1 MMSRTFRLI
10 FLLLTA
16 LSTLPASADL
26 TQISQKP
33 LIVANPDAVKANLLF
48 ILDDSGS
55 MNFDFLP
62 DHINTALCRSSGATP
77 ANSGNFANTCCIGGN
92 SSNACWSGA
101 APFGTLR
108 GQPPFLAAGFNG
120 MAYDP
125 AVTYLPP
132 VKADGTEWP
141 SQTRAATAGWT
152 AVKNDAYNVQNT
164 GSINLVTGYPD
175 TEWCVDNTFN
185 DCLRN
190 DNYVLPGSVVFPSP
204 VGSKSYTV
212 YHATVASGEGSVA
225 TGAPDNA
232 SAAARKF
239 GPHYYSIIPAEYCKK
254 ADLRECSST
263 AGGDY
268 TVPAPLRWCKTD
280 ADARAT
286 TPSAAACQA
295 TRNNT
300 FAFARFPTKFFSAG
314 QAGSAEVRAT
324 AGFTIGNLGC
334 TLSVTAI
341 NVGSTNLL
349 ANATANSNNQNTVGN
364 AIVAAINNKTAVTG
378 YTAVATNSGRTV
390 TISAPAGLNTTATL
404 TITRTPTSCN
414 LPLSSSSL
422 TFSGYA
428 PAVAAIPG
436 SYAGSFRRVDIH
448 PDYGPFSRPAS
459 RADCALIKT
468 AGTCTYDEEMTNFA
482 NWWTYYHSR
491 MQSMKSSASLAFG
504 KVGNNRR
511 VGYMSI
517 NNSTGTDFLNL
528 DTFETTQRAA
538 WFGKLTASR
547 PNSST
552 PLRTALSKAGRLY
565 AGKYNNVALN
575 GVTARDPIQYS
586 CQRNAA
592 ILSTDGF
599 WNETTIPTK
608 PDGTEIGD
616 PDSAATLTAPI
627 KDGNATA
634 NTLADVAYYYNY
646 NDLRTGTTGQGLC
659 VSGSGTNADVCGNEV
674 PENSVQKMLTFT
686 LGLGVSG
693 YMQFIDGYLKGL
705 APDYEAVKN
714 GETANPG
721 SGVCS
726 WQGSGQCTWPVPASN
741 TLTTVD
747 DLWHAAVNGGGSYFS
762 ATNPTSL
769 EKGLTS
775 ALSQFDGT
783 LGAAAAATTSNPNVS
798 ASDNRAFV
806 SDFKSSDW
814 TGELR
819 SQFIDLNDGTLLPDG
834 GWSARGQLDARAP
847 ATRKI
852 LMFGSGPTKL
862 QDFTWSAITNAGQS
876 RYFEKAWI
884 TAASGS
890 GNTSAPLSQFCSGPA
905 YCLDSSDQDKA
916 AGETLVNF
924 LRGVRTHE
932 GDLDTATTYFR
943 SRKFILGDIVNSE
956 AVYVNKALVK
966 YADDSYA
973 TFQATTRTPMVYVG
987 ANDGMLH
994 AFDADTGAEVWA
1006 YVPTAVIPNLYK
1018 LADKQ
1023 YATRHQYFVDATPFV
1038 QDIKIGGEWRTILVG
1053 GLGAGGRAYY
1063 ALDITNPAE
1072 PKALWEFS
1080 HDNLG
1085 YTFGTPEI
1093 GKLRDGTWV
1102 VVLPSGYNNV
1112 SPGDGKGRLFVLNAA
1127 TGVPVTTLPN
1137 GISTGAGDT
1146 ATPAGLAHIRAWVD
1160 NASLD
1165 NTIQRVYAGDN
1176 LGNVWRFDVNDSVG
1190 TAGYEAL
1197 QLAKLK
1203 NASGQIQSVTSR
1215 PELGQVADYA
1225 MVYVGT
1231 GRYLG
1236 ENDLT
1241 DTTAQSIYAIK
1252 DALTANGHGEVRAPG
1267 STFVRQELT
1276 NTTCLSTMSWCR
1288 TGAAVRTTSTVNA
1301 VNLAENSGWYVD
1313 LPISRERV
1321 NTDPLLV
1328 LGTLVV
1334 ISNVVESGNVC
1345 KVGGSSWVNFFD
1357 YKTGKATSVSLGDVI
1372 ASRPTVYRLPNQKLV
1387 GLARGSDGSNRYF
1400 EPPTGSPVSTTRRVS
1415 WRDLL
1420 QQ

>member
-1 MMSRTFRLI
+1 MMSRTLRL
-10 FLLLTA
+10 FSLLLTTLWA
-16 LSTLPASADL
+16 LPASADL

-77 ANSGNFANTCCIGGN
+77 VNSGNFANACCIN
-92 SSNACWSGA
+92 SNGSTCWEGA
-101 APFGTLR
+101 APFGTQR

-120 MAYDP
+120 LAYDP
-125 AVTYLPP
+125 AVTYQPP
-132 VKADGTEWP
+132 VKADGTSWA
-141 SQTRAATAGWT
+141 SQTRTATSGWT

-164 GSINLVTGYPD
+164 GSINLVTGFPD
-175 TEWCVDNTFN
+175 TEWCVDDGTFS

-190 DNYVLPGSVVFPSP
+190 DNYVLPGT
-204 VGSKSYTV
+204 VGGKAYTR
-212 YHATVASGEGSVA
+212 YNPTVASLPNDAAGRVA

-232 SAAARKF
+232 SIATRKF

-254 ADLRECSST
+254 ADLRDCSNT

-268 TVPAPLRWCKTD
+268 TVPAPLRWCKSD
-280 ADARAT
+280 AEARST

-295 TRNNT
+295 TRNGT
-300 FAFARFPTKFFSAG
+300 FAFARFPTKFFTAG
-314 QAGSAEVRAT
+314 QAGSPEVRAK
-324 AGFTIGNLGC
+324 AGFTIGNLSC

-341 NVGSTNLL
+341 TVGGTSLMD
-349 ANATANSNNQNTVGN
+349 AATTSSNNPNTVGGRI
-364 AIVAAINNKTAVTG
+364 AAAINNRTSVTG
-378 YTAVATNSGRTV
+378 YSAAATNSGKTV
-390 TISAPAGLNTTATL
+390 TISAPAGQNVTATL
-404 TITRTPTSCN
+404 SITKTPSTCN
-414 LPLSSSSL
+414 LPLTNASL

-428 PAVAAIPG
+428 AAVPAVPG
-436 SYAGSFRRVDIH
+436 TYAGSFRRVDIH
-448 PDYGPFSRPAS
+448 PDYAPFTRPVSRS
-459 RADCALIKT
+459 DCATVKT
-468 AGTCTYDEEMTNFA
+468 TGTCTYDEEMTNFA

-517 NNSTGTDFLNL
+517 NNSTGSDFLNL
-528 DTFETTQRAA
+528 DTFESTQRTA
-538 WFGKLTASR
+538 WFGKLTAAS
-547 PNSST
+547 PNSTT
-552 PLRTALSKAGRLY
+552 PLRTALSKAGRLF
-565 AGKYNNVALN
+565 AGNYNSTTLNNVT
-575 GVTARDPIQYS
+575 VKDPVQYS

-599 WNETTIPTK
+599 WNETAIPTK
-608 PDGTEIGD
+608 PDGTAIGD
-616 PDSAATLTAPI
+616 VDSAATLQPPVR
-627 KDGNATA
+627 DGNATS
-634 NTLADVAYYYNY
+634 NTLADVAYYYHH
-646 NDLRTGTTGQGLC
+646 NDLRTGTTGQGVC

-674 PENSVQKMLTFT
+674 PENRVQKMLTFT

-693 YMQFIDGYLKGL
+693 YMQFVDGYLKGF
-705 APDYEAVKN
+705 APDYEAVKS

-726 WQGSGQCTWPVPASN
+726 WLPSGQCTWPVPASN

-747 DLWHAAVNGGGSYFS
+747 DLWHAAVNGGGTYFS

-775 ALSQFDGT
+775 ALSQFDGA

-834 GWSARGQLDARAP
+834 GWSARTLLEAKAP
-847 ATRKI
+847 DTRKI
-852 LMFGSGPTKL
+852 LMFGSGPNKL
-862 QDFTWSAITNAGQS
+862 QDFTWSAISTTAQAQ
-876 RYFEKAWI
+876 YFGKAWI

-890 GNTSAPLSQFCSGPA
+890 GNTSTPLSQFCSGPA
-905 YCLDSSDQDKA
+905 YCLTPEDQDKA
-916 AGETLVNF
+916 AGEALVNF

-932 GDLDTATTYFR
+932 GDLSEATTYFR
-943 SRKFILGDIVNSE
+943 SRKFVLGDIVNSE

-966 YADDSYA
+966 YADEGYA
-973 TFQATTRTPMVYVG
+973 TFQSQTRTSMVYVA

-994 AFDADTGAEVWA
+994 AFNADTGEEVWA
-1006 YVPTAVIPNLYK
+1006 YVPTAVVPKLYK

-1038 QDIKIGGEWRTILVG
+1038 QDIKIGDQWRTILVG

-1102 VVLPSGYNNV
+1102 VILPSGYNNV
-1112 SPGDGKGRLFVLNAA
+1112 NPGDGKGRLFVLNAA
-1127 TGVPVTTLPN
+1127 TGVPITSLPN
-1137 GISTGAGDT
+1137 GLSTEAGDT
-1146 ATPAGLAHIRAWVD
+1146 ATPAGLGHIRAWVD

-1176 LGNVWRFDVNDSVG
+1176 LGNVWRFDINDSVG
-1190 TAGYEAL
+1190 TGGYEAL
-1197 QLAKLK
+1197 LLAKLK
-1203 NASGQIQSVTSR
+1203 NASGQTQPVTSR
-1215 PELGQVADYA
+1215 PELGQVADFA

-1236 ENDLT
+1236 DNDLT

-1252 DALTANGHGEVRAPG
+1252 DALTATGHGEVRATG
-1267 STFVRQELT
+1267 STFVPQVLT
-1276 NTTCLSTMSWCR
+1276 DTTCLSTMGWC
-1288 TGAAVRTTSTVNA
+1288 TAGATVRTTASVNA
-1301 VNLAENSGWYVD
+1301 VNLAENAGWYVD
-1313 LPISRERV
+1313 LPIRSERV

-1334 ISNVVESGNVC
+1334 VSNVVDPGNLC

-1400 EPPTGSPVSTTRRVS
+1400 EPPTGSPVGTTRRVS